1 MTLTKVNDDD
11 KVSIKRMKKP
21 VKINEEQ
28 KETNSNLELRL
39 KASERMGNSSS
50 NNQSTGND
58 FHSRKIGISYAS
70 EVGTPLITNNN

>member
-28 KETNSNLELRL
+28 TETNSNLELRL

-50 NNQSTGND
+50 NNRSSGND
-58 FHSRKIGISYAS
+58 FNSRKIGISYAS
-70 EVGTPLITNNN
+70 EVGTPLINNNN